1 MILNV
6 NHRTVMWGQ
15 DTRGPMFPHT
25 AVWAGFPVLQNGN
38 LIGEL
43 TMLTRHQAEERTVH
57 VSEHLSGGE
66 RSEGLALNLRK
77 SPLG

>member
-15 DTRGPMFPHT
+15 DTQGPMFPHRGM
-25 AVWAGFPVLQNGN
+25 GFPVLQDGN